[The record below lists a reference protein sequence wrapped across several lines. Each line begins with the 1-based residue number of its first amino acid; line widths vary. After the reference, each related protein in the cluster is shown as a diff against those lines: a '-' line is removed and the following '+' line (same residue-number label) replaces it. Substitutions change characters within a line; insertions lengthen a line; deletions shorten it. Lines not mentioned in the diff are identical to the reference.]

1 MTKFMFDYLFAFGI
15 IVISDILYFN
25 IYSAR
30 ALNIQ
35 SKKKSIILAIQALLS
50 IYYPMSGDINNSY
63 IIVYYISLA
72 VPLFYFKD
80 SLKSKICN
88 FLLAFGMY
96 SLTEFIISTISL
108 LILVLLGY
116 ENTFLSDIIG
126 QYRVINYFL
135 YIVILVIYGLLTY
148 FFIQIFNRLKM
159 KNVSSDIL
167 LIDLLL
173 IIIINNVNII
183 AVASK
188 DTFVLY
194 TIIYIVL
201 SIISVILLLF
211 ILKQIVIKNKENK
224 KNEYRIS
231 LYNEQLNGLKM
242 MKDNYKMVRRN
253 YHDVNNHLIVLSQLF
268 RRKGE
273 DDLIKYIVEVDKKYN
288 GADGINK
295 C

>member
-126 QYRVINYFL
+126 QYRIINYFL